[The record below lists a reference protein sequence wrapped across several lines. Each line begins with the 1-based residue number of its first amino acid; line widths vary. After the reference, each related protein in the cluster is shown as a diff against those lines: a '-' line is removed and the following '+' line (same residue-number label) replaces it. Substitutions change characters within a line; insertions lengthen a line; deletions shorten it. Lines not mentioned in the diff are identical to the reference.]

1 MPTTAGERHT
11 RYTHPVPR
19 TLTFVHR
26 GAPIDAAPV
35 KLDRAKLYGTV
46 EIEARDELGRRCELA
61 TLASDGKTL
70 LGKGGKAMGFLSQEG
85 RWLER
90 AALRPVDPEGA
101 PLASVPSSFDA
112 PITLERTATVDEYL
126 AHNIKSVYML
136 EADPGALAELGKELL
151 AGTIYTF
158 PYSFRGGL
166 VADVGFLLAGADQSL
181 FMAVGQPTH
190 LHFLGLDQLPAYE
203 DAEAAAAGDEDEL
216 DFGML

>member
-1 MPTTAGERHT
+1 M
-11 RYTHPVPR
+11 PR
-19 TLTFVHR
+19 TLTFLHG
-26 GAPIDAAPV
+26 GAPLDVSPT

-46 EIEARDELGRRCELA
+46 EVEARDELGRRCELA

-90 AALRPVDPEGA
+90 AALKPVDPEGA
-101 PLASVPSSFDA
+101 PLSSVPSSFDA
-112 PITLERTATVDEYL
+112 PIALDKTATVDDYL
-126 AHNIKSVYML
+126 AHNIKSVYVL
-136 EADPGALAELGKELL
+136 DSDAPGLAALAKELL

-166 VADVGFLLAGADQSL
+166 VADVGFLFAGADQNL
-181 FMAVGQPTH
+181 FLAVGQPTH
-190 LHFLGLDQLPAYE
+190 LHFLGLEQLPTYE
-203 DAEAAAAGDEDEL
+203 DEESAAAGDEDEL